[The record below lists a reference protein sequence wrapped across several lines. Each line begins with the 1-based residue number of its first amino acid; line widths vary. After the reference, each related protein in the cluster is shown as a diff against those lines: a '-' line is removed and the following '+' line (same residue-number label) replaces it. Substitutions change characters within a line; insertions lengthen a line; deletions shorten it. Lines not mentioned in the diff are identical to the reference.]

1 MGSSNPG
8 RVKLSH
14 GGVARNI
21 SEALAKGGVSVA
33 LVSYLDI
40 LILLAYHFIILIH
53 LSYYL
58 YPLCLLSLSTLFV
71 TSIFILCY
79 FIVCYAML
87 CIAFFFLILYYVM
100 LWYFVSLYIM
110 LWQCDVLHLHICR
123 SSYSKWWKRSC
134 LMFLLF
140 NRIGNS
146 SLDIKLDDQFFPQN
160 SIIKWYASI
169 VPSYSD
175 KCKMRYLFNILFESM
190 SLTGLCCW

>member
-1 MGSSNPG
+1 M
-8 RVKLSH
+8 
-14 GGVARNI
+14 I
-21 SEALAKGGVSVA
+21 
-33 LVSYLDI
+33 Y
-40 LILLAYHFIILIH
+40 Y
-53 LSYYL
+53 SYYL
-58 YPLCLLSLSTLFV
+58 NPLILSSLSTLFI
-71 TSIFILCY
+71 IFIY
-79 FIVCYAML
+79 FVCYVNFYFMLFYCML
-87 CIAFFFLILYYVM
+87 CCVLLFFLILYYVM

-140 NRIGNS
+140 NRSGYS

>member
-21 SEALAKGGVSVA
+21 CEALAKGGVSVA

-40 LILLAYHFIILIH
+40 LILLSYHFIILIH

-87 CIAFFFLILYYVM
+87 CIAFFFFNIILCHVMIFCVTLYYAMAMWRSAPSYLSIFILKMMKVK
-100 LWYFVSLYIM
+100 LL
-110 LWQCDVLHLHICR
+110 DVLAVQQNWQQLTWHKTWWSVFSTKFHNKMICFDR
-123 SSYSKWWKRSC
+123 T
-134 LMFLLF
+134 
-140 NRIGNS
+140 
-146 SLDIKLDDQFFPQN
+146 
-160 SIIKWYASI
+160 II
-169 VPSYSD
+169 
-175 KCKMRYLFNILFESM
+175 
-190 SLTGLCCW
+190 